1 MSLLNQL
8 GITGMNSLMGQNHQ
22 QLSQQSNQAFNNMM
36 QQLNQNPYAQYNQLM
51 NQSVYQHPIP
61 PVLWK
66 FNGTECTIREF
77 ADMVWAND
85 CAEKTHFIL
94 KYE

>member
-1 MSLLNQL
+1 MSLLNSL
-8 GITGMNSLMGQNHQ
+8 GLSGASGLLGQNHQ
-22 QLSQQSNQAFNNMM
+22 QLSQQANQAFNNAM
-36 QQLNQNPYAQYNQLM
+36 QQMNQNPYAQYNQMM
-51 NQSVYQHPIP
+51 NQTYIHPKP

-66 FNGTECTIREF
+66 FNGVDCSIREF

-85 CAEKTHFIL
+85 CPEKTHFIL